1 MHLGAKLLAMAASKA
16 VMVTLATSKDIR
28 KASTKEV
35 SVLSE
40 EISLPSPNKYITEMR
55 NDNASKLNLL

>member
-40 EISLPSPNKYITEMR
+40 EISLPSPNKYILQR
-55 NDNASKLNLL
+55 KNDNASKINFT